1 MLKFLKDGSLVGLA
15 ENPNWVRLMDNGVYG
30 LCPFGEAHGVVLNGA
45 VYNLPGNNISENGE
59 VYFVEVAVGEYMMQQ
74 DRVAAQNAANVDYL
88 SMMTGFSLPTGE
100 AETNDSE
107 VAADE

>member
-1 MLKFLKDGSLVGLA
+1 MLKFLKDGSLIGLTDK
-15 ENPNWVRLMDNGVYG
+15 PNWVRLMDNGAYG
-30 LCPFGEAHGVVLNGA
+30 LCSFEEAQGVALNGIA
-45 VYNLPGNNISENGE
+45 YNLPGNNISENGE
-59 VYFVEVAVGEYMMQQ
+59 VYFAEVAVGEYMMQQ